1 LLQLNKMAAEDN
13 ELIDYEEDEDQET
26 KEQETKNVKK

>member
-1 LLQLNKMAAEDN
+1 MAAEDN